1 MSINA
6 TAAPAP
12 LYARF
17 SRRLRGIVVDWIIAM
32 TVIFGAVFV
41 AATIANDNFSRA
53 LGIAV
58 IVALLLYEPVL
69 VSFTGGT
76 LGHYSTNLRVV
87 DDRSGGN
94 VSSTRRNQAIH
105 DLLTRS
111 TVQIRDP
118 ASARP
123 GQYITERVELA
134 TSGMP
139 SGMRRV
145 VTICVYLL
153 LLVAVFIAVAG
164 ASASAGW
171 LSRSCIEKDYC
182 SGAERTLIFVISVAL
197 LVMIAAVIALGW
209 KGNLFGARKAGA

>member
-41 AATIANDNFSRA
+41 AATMANDNFSRG
-53 LGIAV
+53 LGLVV

-87 DDRSGGN
+87 DD
-94 VSSTRRNQAIH
+94 
-105 DLLTRS
+105 
-111 TVQIRDP
+111 
-118 ASARP
+118 
-123 GQYITERVELA
+123 
-134 TSGMP
+134 
-139 SGMRRV
+139 
-145 VTICVYLL
+145 
-153 LLVAVFIAVAG
+153 
-164 ASASAGW
+164 
-171 LSRSCIEKDYC
+171 
-182 SGAERTLIFVISVAL
+182 
-197 LVMIAAVIALGW
+197 
-209 KGNLFGARKAGA
+209 